1 MVNTGVEGQIA
12 PLDEHGAIAE
22 GREGLAGGPLELLGA
37 LLDVVDDPHPAA
49 PAAVGS
55 LGREVGEEYIG
66 RRVHLE
72 DDGAAVLGDEGH
84 GLLRRGDGL
93 VCPGDDGQAR
103 GDGGLPGC
111 HLVWRR
117 WR

>member
-1 MVNTGVEGQIA
+1 MVNTGVQGQPA

-49 PAAVGS
+49 PAAVCS
-55 LGREVGEEYIG
+55 LGRKVGEEYIG

-72 DDGAAVLGDEGH
+72 DDGAAVLGDKGH
-84 GLLRRGDGL
+84 GLFRRGDGL
-93 VCPGDDGQAR
+93 VSAGDDGQAR

-111 HLVWRR
+111 HLEEEVEV
-117 WR
+117 